1 MNSIIKLSNG
11 ETIIAEIVHQ
21 DDKTTSVLE
30 PLQLIIE
37 ESEDTGRPVMV
48 ALNWVPLT
56 KKINLVELK
65 TNHVVAVADCDEEVN
80 NYYIKSLAVLKGDK
94 EKLQEIL
101 EREREELDYDE
112 EEDESDPW
120 MNKFSKPIES
130 SNTTSTMV
138 Y

>member
-37 ESEDTGRPVMV
+37 ESEETGRPVMI

-56 KKINLVELK
+56 KKINMVELK

-80 NYYIKSLAVLKGDK
+80 NYYIKSLAILKGDRD
-94 EKLQEIL
+94 KLREIL
-101 EREREELDYDE
+101 AQEKEELDYDD

-120 MNKFSKPIES
+120 IDKFSKPLES
-130 SNTTSTMV
+130 SNTTNTMV
-138 Y
+138 H

>member
-94 EKLQEIL
+94 EKLKEIL

-120 MNKFSKPIES
+120 MNKFSKPIDS

-138 Y
+138 H

>member
-37 ESEDTGRPVMV
+37 ESEDTGSPVMV

-80 NYYIKSLAVLKGDK
+80 NYYIKSLAVMKGDK
-94 EKLQEIL
+94 EKLKEIL
-101 EREREELDYDE
+101 EREKEELDYDE

-120 MNKFSKPIES
+120 MNKFSKPIDY
-130 SNTTSTMV
+130 SNTTNTMV
-138 Y
+138 H

>member
-37 ESEDTGRPVMV
+37 ESEDTARPVMV

-94 EKLQEIL
+94 EKLKEIL

-130 SNTTSTMV
+130 SNTTNTMV
-138 Y
+138 H

>member
-94 EKLQEIL
+94 EKLKEIL

-130 SNTTSTMV
+130 SNTPNTMV
-138 Y
+138 H

>member
-37 ESEDTGRPVMV
+37 ESEETGRPVMI

-56 KKINLVELK
+56 KKINMVELK
-65 TNHVVAVADCDEEVN
+65 TNHVVAVADCDEEVEK
-80 NYYIKSLAVLKGDK
+80 YYIKSLAILKGDRD
-94 EKLQEIL
+94 KLREIL
-101 EREREELDYDE
+101 AQEKEELDYDD

-120 MNKFSKPIES
+120 IDKFSKPLES
-130 SNTTSTMV
+130 SNTTNTMV
-138 Y
+138 H

>member
-21 DDKTTSVLE
+21 DDKTTSLLE

-37 ESEDTGRPVMV
+37 ESEETGRPVMI

-56 KKINLVELK
+56 KKINMVELK
-65 TNHVVAVADCDEEVN
+65 TNHVVAVADCDEEVE
-80 NYYIKSLAVLKGDK
+80 NYYIKSLAILKGDRD
-94 EKLQEIL
+94 KLREIL
-101 EREREELDYDE
+101 AQEKEELDYDD

-120 MNKFSKPIES
+120 IDKFSKPLES
-130 SNTTSTMV
+130 SNTTNTMV
-138 Y
+138 H